1 MRDLV
6 SDKPLTLAAG
16 QSIEVSSA
24 WPLDLSGRWHG
35 WIEVTRDGK
44 ASLVGDEQAF
54 GFWVKLPRSSCC
66 TAGSS
71 ATPRSIRRSD
81 TGVRAAAL
89 RPSDRFSYCV
99 AFGVIA

>member
-35 WIEVTRDGK
+35 WIEVTQDGK

-54 GFWVKLPRSSCC
+54 GFWVKLPKELMLHRWEQR
-66 TAGSS
+66 AS
-71 ATPRSIRRSD
+71 ALD
-81 TGVRAAAL
+81 QAL
-89 RPSDRFSYCV
+89 
-99 AFGVIA
+99 